1 MKSILC
7 GLFCVGVCGMF
18 CGAQPRED
26 GVIVI
31 EIVRIP
37 VVQYAVLAAPALDS
51 KGTSTRLLA
60 LIGRWKEMYGKVV
73 DPVDAAGN
81 KIIPAPGSFLALE
94 RKSVIK
100 AIDAGGDYNAL
111 WNAYTNHLNA
121 AVSRRARFSRG
132 SELNRKGEQ

>member
-1 MKSILC
+1 MKPILYI
-7 GLFCVGVCGMF
+7 LLCVGVCAMLY
-18 CGAQPRED
+18 GAQPRED
-26 GVIVI
+26 GVIAI

-37 VVQYAVLAAPALDS
+37 VVQYAVLAPPAVDS
-51 KGTSTRLLA
+51 TGPSTRLLA
-60 LIGRWKEMYGKVV
+60 LIGRWEKMYGKVV

-121 AVSRRARFSRG
+121 AVRRRARFSRG
-132 SELNRKGEQ
+132 SEQNRKGEQ

>member
-1 MKSILC
+1 
-7 GLFCVGVCGMF
+7 MF

-81 KIIPAPGSFLALE
+81 
-94 RKSVIK
+94 
-100 AIDAGGDYNAL
+100 
-111 WNAYTNHLNA
+111 
-121 AVSRRARFSRG
+121 
-132 SELNRKGEQ
+132 